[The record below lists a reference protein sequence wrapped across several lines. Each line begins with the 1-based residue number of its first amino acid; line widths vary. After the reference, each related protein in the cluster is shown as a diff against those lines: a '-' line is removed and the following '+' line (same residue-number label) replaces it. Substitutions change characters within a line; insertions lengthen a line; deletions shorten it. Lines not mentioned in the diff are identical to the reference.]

1 MKRELDR
8 RTNAHGEEVTLVW
21 YPRTDSVEIE
31 VRDPEAGYTRSAPV
45 PGRNALDA
53 FDHPYL
59 YLDVIGPAALLAA

>member
-21 YPRTDSVEIE
+21 YPRTNSVEIE

-45 PGRNALDA
+45 PGRDR
-53 FDHPYL
+53 
-59 YLDVIGPAALLAA
+59 GPAALSTTLGQGRCAALGTDML